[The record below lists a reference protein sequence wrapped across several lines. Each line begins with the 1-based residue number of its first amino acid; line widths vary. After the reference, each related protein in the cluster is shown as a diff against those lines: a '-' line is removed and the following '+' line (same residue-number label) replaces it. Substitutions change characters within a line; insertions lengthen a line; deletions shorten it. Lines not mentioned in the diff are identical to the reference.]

1 MSELYSDIV
10 FCNQNSNIDVFS
22 QSKKK
27 IEAKEIHS
35 QSNFLSR
42 THQELTPST
51 AVDSTPTSKA
61 LMNVERT

>member
-1 MSELYSDIV
+1 MFLAKV
-10 FCNQNSNIDVFS
+10 
-22 QSKKK
+22 KKK